1 MQIPRLDSSYD
12 IQIVL
17 ILAVAFVFASI
28 FGTLSQKVKLSP
40 IIGYLIAGYLIGPY
54 SPGIVIDI
62 ELSEQLAEIGVV
74 LMMFGVGLHF
84 KWQEL
89 MSVKNIALPG
99 AIGQT
104 FIATVAGVILCR
116 YAGWSYEA
124 GIVIGISIGVA
135 STVVMVRILQD
146 NSLLSTPQGHIAVG
160 WLIVE
165 DLLTVIA
172 LLLLPV
178 LTISMRGGAV
188 SLQEIAASI
197 LLALLKCTVLL
208 VIMFAV
214 GFRVVAVILHAVART
229 RSQELLTL
237 AVLALIFG
245 IAIGSAILFG
255 TSIALGAF
263 VAGMVIGQTKV
274 KHQASA
280 NALPIKDTFAVL
292 FFLSIGMLFNPAAI
306 AKNPL
311 FFLGILAIILLVKP
325 ISAFLISILLKQ
337 PARVALTVAA
347 ALAQVGEF
355 SFILSQQAMNLN
367 ILPEEGFDLL
377 VAASLISIAL
387 NPLLFKCSAITL
399 KSVTKRVGLMSPKI
413 FETSFPKQKK
423 AIIVGF
429 GPIGHG
435 VCETLEKMGYSA
447 LIIDTNLEIIEKL
460 IYSHK
465 KALYGDASHR
475 QILEAAR
482 IEEAELLVIT
492 SAESDTALNI
502 VKTAIQLKPDIKIIV
517 RANYLSDQKR
527 FKIPGIQV
535 ICNEEEAKTAFIKA
549 LEGH

>member
-1 MQIPRLDSSYD
+1 
-12 IQIVL
+12 
-17 ILAVAFVFASI
+17 
-28 FGTLSQKVKLSP
+28 
-40 IIGYLIAGYLIGPY
+40 
-54 SPGIVIDI
+54 
-62 ELSEQLAEIGVV
+62 
-74 LMMFGVGLHF
+74 
-84 KWQEL
+84 
-89 MSVKNIALPG
+89 
-99 AIGQT
+99 
-104 FIATVAGVILCR
+104 
-116 YAGWSYEA
+116 
-124 GIVIGISIGVA
+124 
-135 STVVMVRILQD
+135 
-146 NSLLSTPQGHIAVG
+146 
-160 WLIVE
+160 
-165 DLLTVIA
+165 
-172 LLLLPV
+172 
-178 LTISMRGGAV
+178 
-188 SLQEIAASI
+188 
-197 LLALLKCTVLL
+197 
-208 VIMFAV
+208 
-214 GFRVVAVILHAVART
+214 
-229 RSQELLTL
+229 
-237 AVLALIFG
+237 
-245 IAIGSAILFG
+245 
-255 TSIALGAF
+255 
-263 VAGMVIGQTKV
+263 
-274 KHQASA
+274 
-280 NALPIKDTFAVL
+280 
-292 FFLSIGMLFNPAAI
+292 
-306 AKNPL
+306 
-311 FFLGILAIILLVKP
+311 
-325 ISAFLISILLKQ
+325 
-337 PARVALTVAA
+337 LTVAA